1 VTLLLGLHAWGSSP
15 RDHGYVSLSLDYYR
29 RQSPHHTGG
38 CFCIPSSPRF
48 AHSNRRY
55 GFQPPLQRSTGHPSS
70 AEPPPIRGNRTSA
83 VATRARSRS
92 LGTKGGTAFPL
103 YRFRADHPEGG
114 SVFLR
119 QPTVRQ
125 SQGVPPTATK
135 VRTFPRKPAVVG
147 SAGRG
152 LFPRPGHTRELWRGV
167 ESSCLGDD
175 RSCGRKA
182 GDRCRLRTWN
192 RGPTGAS
199 VIGVAFS
206 PDQLPG
212 AASGR
217 QIGS

>member
-1 VTLLLGLHAWGSSP
+1 LYSLLPPIHP
-15 RDHGYVSLSLDYYR
+15 
-29 RQSPHHTGG
+29 
-38 CFCIPSSPRF
+38 
-48 AHSNRRY
+48 
-55 GFQPPLQRSTGHPSS
+55 FQPAIRFSTPFTTFHR
-70 AEPPPIRGNRTSA
+70 PPQFSRTATNPGNRTSA
-83 VATRARSRS
+83 VATRAKSRS
-92 LGTKGGTAFPL
+92 LGAKGGTAFPL

-114 SVFLR
+114 SVSLR
-119 QPTVRQ
+119 QPTVRR